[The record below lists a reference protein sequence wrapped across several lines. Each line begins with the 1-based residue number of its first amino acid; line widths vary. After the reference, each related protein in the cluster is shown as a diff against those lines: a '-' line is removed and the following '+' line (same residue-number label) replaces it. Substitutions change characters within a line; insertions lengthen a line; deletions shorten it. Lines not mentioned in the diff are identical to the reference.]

1 MAAVPPVRS
10 ICAAALIAVLLALPA
25 PAFAQGEPIVEPLP
39 GEPMIEPLLE
49 NGQPVDSELPAE
61 PADEIHPIEDD
72 APIAGTASIESL
84 AAVDPNAS
92 IEPPLAAA
100 APPGDGEAEKSIL
113 VKVEAKQAEPM
124 GRIVWVLSL
133 VALGGL
139 LMLLATLLLR
149 GRYPGRQKVSAPPAS
164 KVSAT
169 LPLPAPPRPPAR
181 HPASPPIP
189 TAEPRRRV
197 ARGTTGQPSITPS
210 QLNTAPPPLP
220 LSATDP
226 NLGMTP
232 YGDGRK
238 R

>member
-1 MAAVPPVRS
+1 
-10 ICAAALIAVLLALPA
+10 
-25 PAFAQGEPIVEPLP
+25 
-39 GEPMIEPLLE
+39 
-49 NGQPVDSELPAE
+49 
-61 PADEIHPIEDD
+61 
-72 APIAGTASIESL
+72 
-84 AAVDPNAS
+84 
-92 IEPPLAAA
+92 
-100 APPGDGEAEKSIL
+100 
-113 VKVEAKQAEPM
+113 
-124 GRIVWVLSL
+124 
-133 VALGGL
+133 
-139 LMLLATLLLR
+139 
-149 GRYPGRQKVSAPPAS
+149 
-164 KVSAT
+164 